1 MITLS
6 LTPYPELQPAI
17 YLVPTPIGNL
27 DDITLRAIRTLA
39 TVDRIAAEDTRS
51 ARILLNHFGLHKPLS
66 SMHRDNEAN
75 RTTAL
80 IDACKQG
87 ERIAYISEA
96 GMPGI
101 SDPGYLLVQ
110 DAIQAAVPVF
120 ALPGPSASITAL
132 VASGL
137 PTDRF
142 LFLGFLPHASSR
154 RKQVLAPFA
163 YLPLSIVLYVSPHRL
178 SEEIDDIRTIL
189 GDRQACIAREISKIH
204 EEYLRG
210 PLSTLQRELA
220 QRTHKLG
227 EMVLILQG
235 VDPNTAAQAHAILQ
249 AQQSLPASLLSHN
262 TLSPT
267 TDKNTE
273 ESDMIV
279 PNEQSAPNKEMAPN
293 EPKHPPDPTEPA
305 ALDVEA
311 ALHQHARQLLQNNA
325 PLSQI
330 AKQLS
335 HHWPQL
341 TRQQAYALLQTLR
354 TSDEIE

>member
-6 LTPYPELQPAI
+6 LAPYPELQPAI
-17 YLVPTPIGNL
+17 YLVPTPIGHL
-27 DDITLRAIRTLA
+27 DDITLRALRTLA

-51 ARILLNHFGLHKPLS
+51 ARLLLNHFGLQKPLS
-66 SMHRDNEAN
+66 SMHRDNESA
-75 RTTAL
+75 RTSAL

-110 DAIQAAVPVF
+110 DAILSSIPVI

-142 LFLGFLPHASSR
+142 LFLGFLPHASAR
-154 RKQVLAPFA
+154 RKQALAPFA
-163 YLPLSIVLYVSPHRL
+163 YLPLSIVLYVSPHRISDEL
-178 SEEIDDIRTIL
+178 DDIRSVL

-210 PLSTLQRELA
+210 SLSSLQLELA
-220 QRTHKLG
+220 QRNHKLG

-235 VDPNTAAQAHAILQ
+235 VPPQIAAQAHAIL
-249 AQQSLPASLLSHN
+249 S
-262 TLSPT
+262 TT
-267 TDKNTE
+267 TDTMPL
-273 ESDMIV
+273 D
-279 PNEQSAPNKEMAPN
+279 A
-293 EPKHPPDPTEPA
+293 DA
-305 ALDVEA
+305 ALQ
-311 ALHQHARQLLQNNA
+311 QHAHQLLQSNA

-335 HHWPQL
+335 HHWPQI

-354 TSDEIE
+354 HPDQTSNV

>member
-6 LTPYPELQPAI
+6 LAPYPELQPAI
-17 YLVPTPIGNL
+17 YLVPTPIGHL
-27 DDITLRAIRTLA
+27 DDITLRALRTLA

-51 ARILLNHFGLHKPLS
+51 ARLLLNHFGLQKPLS
-66 SMHRDNEAN
+66 SMHRDNESA
-75 RTTAL
+75 RTSAL

-110 DAIQAAVPVF
+110 DAILSAVPVI

-142 LFLGFLPHASSR
+142 LFLGFLPHASAR
-154 RKQVLAPFA
+154 RKQALAPFA
-163 YLPLSIVLYVSPHRL
+163 YLPLSIVLYVSPHRI
-178 SEEIDDIRTIL
+178 SEELDDIRSVL
-189 GDRQACIAREISKIH
+189 GDRQACIAREISKFH

-210 PLSTLQRELA
+210 SLSSLQLELA

-235 VDPNTAAQAHAILQ
+235 VPPQIAAQAHAILQ
-249 AQQSLPASLLSHN
+249 AQISSPALSPSDSTSATVSLDPSAPI
-262 TLSPT
+262 TILSPT
-267 TDKNTE
+267 
-273 ESDMIV
+273 
-279 PNEQSAPNKEMAPN
+279 
-293 EPKHPPDPTEPA
+293 DPTPLDADA
-305 ALDVEA
+305 ALQ
-311 ALHQHARQLLQNNA
+311 QHARQLLQSNA

-335 HHWPQL
+335 HHWPQI
-341 TRQQAYALLQTLR
+341 TRQQTYALLQTLR
-354 TSDEIE
+354 HPDETSDV

>member
-6 LTPYPELQPAI
+6 LAPYPELQPAI
-17 YLVPTPIGNL
+17 YLVPTPIGHL
-27 DDITLRAIRTLA
+27 DDITLRALRTLA

-51 ARILLNHFGLHKPLS
+51 ARLLLNHFGLQKPLS
-66 SMHRDNEAN
+66 SMHRDNESA
-75 RTTAL
+75 RTSAL

-110 DAIQAAVPVF
+110 DAILSAVPVF

-142 LFLGFLPHASSR
+142 LFLGFLPHASAR
-154 RKQVLAPFA
+154 RKQALAPFA
-163 YLPLSIVLYVSPHRL
+163 YLPLSIVLYVSPHRISDEL
-178 SEEIDDIRTIL
+178 DDIRSVL

-210 PLSTLQRELA
+210 SLSSLQLELA
-220 QRTHKLG
+220 QRNHKLG

-235 VDPNTAAQAHAILQ
+235 VPPQIAAQAHAIL
-249 AQQSLPASLLSHN
+249 S
-262 TLSPT
+262 TT
-267 TDKNTE
+267 TDTMPL
-273 ESDMIV
+273 D
-279 PNEQSAPNKEMAPN
+279 A
-293 EPKHPPDPTEPA
+293 DA
-305 ALDVEA
+305 ALQ
-311 ALHQHARQLLQNNA
+311 QHAHQLLQSNA

-335 HHWPQL
+335 HHWPQI

-354 TSDEIE
+354 HPDQTSNV